1 MVLFALMTFPSTY
14 FDVQALISRA
24 TVAAVDRKKRV
35 RHVSPTNSQDIQQP
49 SNLSHPPPF
58 QGALDVLAV
67 LGQIGSPKLVLDV
80 VCSAVG
86 QRPDGNHLIAA
97 VKARLARKQLPF
109 IGPDG
114 SVEYA
119 LKVPSCR
126 TSSVIMFGADVD
138 WIEAGSGSASPTS
151 TRSRNNYPSFQVD
164 SSGSFDE
171 YKRYQNIP
179 NKNQSLKKKIFTLS
193 GNQASRYSTR

>member
-1 MVLFALMTFPSTY
+1 M
-14 FDVQALISRA
+14 
-24 TVAAVDRKKRV
+24 
-35 RHVSPTNSQDIQQP
+35 
-49 SNLSHPPPF
+49 
-58 QGALDVLAV
+58 LAV

-171 YKRYQNIP
+171 YKRYLQNISP
-179 NKNQSLKKKIFTLS
+179 KITNHSKNLKNPFRKPSFQVFDEVKQPIESSKVYSSGWGASKIPVSQTV
-193 GNQASRYSTR
+193 SRMVPIFHTFSEG

>member
-1 MVLFALMTFPSTY
+1 M
-14 FDVQALISRA
+14 
-24 TVAAVDRKKRV
+24 
-35 RHVSPTNSQDIQQP
+35 
-49 SNLSHPPPF
+49 
-58 QGALDVLAV
+58 LAV

-119 LKVPSCR
+119 LNVPSCR

-171 YKRYQNIP
+171 YKRYPQKHLTKKINHSI
-179 NKNQSLKKKIFTLS
+179 SLKPFQETKLPGIRRGEATHRVQQSVQLRL
-193 GNQASRYSTR
+193 GGLQDPG